1 MADLAPQIAQLN
13 KAVEFAHYL
22 AKGAERLIDAANA
35 RDLIQMRIDEG
46 EETEEDLEAALA
58 NAQETVSE
66 FTRGLRG
73 DIYEFR
79 KRADRIA
86 PVGGP
91 AAAPAPASTLPAAAS
106 KQPAAPNSAQPGGL
120 SEVPDYVP
128 PAQRGPGL
136 TTYWL
141 WYGKECVST
150 VRMPPGTGA
159 VDVRNEAAKD
169 AVIFCDRARGESP
182 GERRTK
188 ILHST
193 VKVYDDRPVQESM
206 RRERPFEFR
215 GLFPNELP
223 FLEITF
229 RSPFAGEGVA
239 AHARDVTVGLRGLAT
254 RAGLTLTSR
263 SMLRNRA
270 ECTVRIEST
279 EREALGRMEVEMKA
293 YLADRGAELV
303 SEFGVGYVRVD
314 PKQAEPEADTEPEM
328 ERPRG

>member
-22 AKGAERLIDAANA
+22 AKGAERLIEAANA

-46 EETEEDLEAALA
+46 EETEEDLEASLSH
-58 NAQETVSE
+58 AQETVSE
-66 FTRGLRG
+66 FTQGLRG

-79 KRADRIA
+79 KRADRIGPIA
-86 PVGGP
+86 VP
-91 AAAPAPASTLPAAAS
+91 AAAPVAPAQAPTLMAVASEQAAT
-106 KQPAAPNSAQPGGL
+106 PNSAQPGGL
-120 SEVPDYVP
+120 AEVPDYVP
-128 PAQRGPGL
+128 AAQRGPGL

-169 AVIFCDRARGESP
+169 AEIFCDRARGENP

-188 ILHST
+188 IRHSI

-215 GLFPNELP
+215 GLFPSELP
-223 FLEITF
+223 FLELTF
-229 RSPFAGEGVA
+229 RSPEPERVAEVHVRDIAMGLQNVALSEGLEVSFKA
-239 AHARDVTVGLRGLAT
+239 SEGAQRLVHV
-254 RAGLTLTSR
+254 
-263 SMLRNRA
+263 
-270 ECTVRIEST
+270 ESAD
-279 EREALGRMEVEMKA
+279 REAIGRVELALKA
-293 YLADRGAELV
+293 YLAERGAELV
-303 SEFGVGYVRVD
+303 SEFGVGYLRV
-314 PKQAEPEADTEPEM
+314 EPDETEPEM

>member
-22 AKGAERLIDAANA
+22 AKGAERLIETANA

-46 EETEEDLEAALA
+46 EETEEDLEVALA
-58 NAQETVSE
+58 DAQETVSE
-66 FTRGLRG
+66 FTQGLRG

-91 AAAPAPASTLPAAAS
+91 AAAPAAPLPTPALSAVAS
-106 KQPAAPNSAQPGGL
+106 KQAATPSSAQPGGL
-120 SEVPDYVP
+120 AEVPDYVP
-128 PAQRGPGL
+128 ASKRGPGL

-169 AVIFCDRARGESP
+169 AVIFCDRARGENP

-188 ILHST
+188 IFHST
-193 VKVYDDRPVQESM
+193 VKVYDDRPVQERM
-206 RRERPFEFR
+206 RRDLPFEFR

-223 FLEITF
+223 FLELTF
-229 RSPFAGEGVA
+229 RSVEPERGAEVHVRDIALGLQSIALTEDLEVSFKASEGAQRVL
-239 AHARDVTVGLRGLAT
+239 HV
-254 RAGLTLTSR
+254 
-263 SMLRNRA
+263 
-270 ECTVRIEST
+270 ES
-279 EREALGRMEVEMKA
+279 EDREAIGRVELALKA
-293 YLADRGAELV
+293 YLAERGTELV
-303 SEFGVGYVRVD
+303 SEFGVGYLRV
-314 PKQAEPEADTEPEM
+314 EPDESEPEM

>member
-22 AKGAERLIDAANA
+22 AKGAERLIEAANA

-46 EETEEDLEAALA
+46 EETEEDLEVALA
-58 NAQETVSE
+58 DAQETVSE
-66 FTRGLRG
+66 FTQGLRG

-91 AAAPAPASTLPAAAS
+91 AAAPAAPAPAPTLPAAAS
-106 KQPAAPNSAQPGGL
+106 KQAATPSSAQPGGL
-120 SEVPDYVP
+120 AEVPDYVP
-128 PAQRGPGL
+128 AAQRGPGL

-169 AVIFCDRARGESP
+169 AVIFCDRARGENP

-188 ILHST
+188 IFHST
-193 VKVYDDRPVQESM
+193 VKVYDDRPVQERM
-206 RRERPFEFR
+206 RRDLPFEFR

-223 FLEITF
+223 FLELTF
-229 RSPFAGEGVA
+229 RSREPESVAQVHVRDIAMGLQSIALAEGLEVSLKQ
-239 AHARDVTVGLRGLAT
+239 RDGAQRQMHLQ
-254 RAGLTLTSR
+254 S
-263 SMLRNRA
+263 
-270 ECTVRIEST
+270 ED
-279 EREALGRMEVEMKA
+279 REAIGRVELAMKA
-293 YLADRGAELV
+293 YLAERGAELV
-303 SEFGVGYVRVD
+303 SEFGVGYLR
-314 PKQAEPEADTEPEM
+314 AEPDETEPEM